1 MAIATLTLDE
11 LKAEENALQLDSFNY
26 DFAWTLGSHIREKAA
41 SLKLPVAIEV
51 RHGNDVVFA
60 SLLPGATIDNFG
72 WTSRKCAVVHRFH
85 RSSLRVR
92 LEAEAKGY
100 DFNAKFG
107 LSSSAF
113 VASGGGFPL
122 ALRGG
127 TLIGSVAV
135 SGLPDV
141 EDHALITACLRQLVT
156 SSS

>member
-1 MAIATLTLDE
+1 MVIQTPTLE
-11 LKAEENALQLDSFNY
+11 IVKAEEDALQLDSFNY
-26 DFAWTLGSHIREKAA
+26 DFAWKLGSHIRENAA
-41 SLKLPVAIEV
+41 ALKLPVAIEV
-51 RHGNDVVFA
+51 RHGVDVVFA

-92 LEAEAKGY
+92 LQAEAGDY

-107 LSSSAF
+107 LPSAQF

-122 ALRGG
+122 TLRGG

-141 EDHALITACLRQLVT
+141 EDHALITASLKELL
-156 SSS
+156 

>member
-1 MAIATLTLDE
+1 MAAQIPTLDM
-11 LKAEENALQLDSFNY
+11 LKIEEDMLQLERFDY
-26 DFAWTLGSHIREKAA
+26 DFAWVLGSHIRKKAV
-41 SLKLPVAIEV
+41 LRNLPVAVEV
-51 RHGNDVVFA
+51 RHGTDVVFA
-60 SLLPGATIDNFG
+60 SLLPGATVDNFG

-92 LEAEAKGY
+92 LQAEAAGY

-107 LSSSAF
+107 LPSANF

-122 ALRGG
+122 TLRGG

-141 EDHALITACLRQLVT
+141 EDHALITASLRELL
-156 SSS
+156 

>member
-1 MAIATLTLDE
+1 MAAQIPTLDM
-11 LKAEENALQLDSFNY
+11 LKIEEDMLQLERFDY
-26 DFAWTLGSHIREKAA
+26 DFAWVLGSHIRKKAV
-41 SLKLPVAIEV
+41 LRNLPVAVEV
-51 RHGNDVVFA
+51 RHGADVVFA
-60 SLLPGATIDNFG
+60 SLLPGATVDNFG

-92 LEAEAKGY
+92 LQAEAGGY

-107 LSSSAF
+107 LPSANF

-122 ALRGG
+122 TLRGG

-141 EDHALITACLRQLVT
+141 EDHALITASLRELL
-156 SSS
+156 